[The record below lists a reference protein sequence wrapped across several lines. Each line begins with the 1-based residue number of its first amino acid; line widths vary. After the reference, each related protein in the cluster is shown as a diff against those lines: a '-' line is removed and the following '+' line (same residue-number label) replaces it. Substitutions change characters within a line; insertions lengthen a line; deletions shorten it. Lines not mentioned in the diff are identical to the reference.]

1 MGFMENYVDRKYV
14 IELFNIY
21 QEYDGRIIL
30 NDISLRIRKGEF
42 VSIVGPTGCGKST
55 MLRMI
60 LGSEKPSK
68 GVVAMDEKV
77 IKRPDRR
84 RGIVFQKYSLFDFM
98 NVRDNVMF
106 GLELEQF
113 TLADNYLRQ
122 LVPLFYRSK
131 VKRFREE
138 ADHFLDKVGLLE
150 HAYKFPH
157 QLSGGQR
164 QRVAIAQAMIMKPQI
179 LLMDEPLG
187 ALDVGT
193 REAMQIFIQEL
204 WGQTEQTIIF
214 ITHDLEEAIFM
225 GTRLIVLSQYY
236 TGGGTNGAKIVQDI
250 KIPWQQPRPTTIK
263 HTQQFNDIMEGIR
276 HKGLDPAHLQNINEF
291 NIQHEDAFSAV
302 GKFEEK

>member
-1 MGFMENYVDRKYV
+1 MEGSIDRKYV
-14 IELFNIY
+14 IELSNSY
-21 QEYDGRIIL
+21 QEYGGRVIL

-42 VSIVGPTGCGKST
+42 VTIVGPTGCGKST
-55 MLRMI
+55 LLRMV
-60 LGSEKPSK
+60 LGSEKPSQ
-68 GVVAMDEKV
+68 GIAAMEKNL

-113 TLADNYLRQ
+113 NLADNYLRKIF
-122 LVPLFYRSK
+122 PFFYRTK
-131 VKRFREE
+131 VKKFREE
-138 ADHFLDKVGLLE
+138 ADHFLEKVGLLE
-150 HAYKFPH
+150 HAYKYPH

-164 QRVAIAQAMIMKPQI
+164 QRVAIAQAMIMRPQI

-204 WGQTEQTIIF
+204 WGQTEQTILF

-225 GTRLIVLSQYY
+225 GTRLIVLSHYY
-236 TGGGTNGAKIVQDI
+236 KNGGKDGSKIVQDI
-250 KIPWQQPRPTTIK
+250 KIPWPQPRPTTIK
-263 HTQQFNDIMEGIR
+263 HTREFNDIMEGIR
-276 HKGLDPAHLQNINEF
+276 HTGLDPTQLHDINEF
-291 NIQHEDAFSAV
+291 NIQHEDALCSV
-302 GKFEEK
+302 KKFGEY

>member
-1 MGFMENYVDRKYV
+1 MEKYIDRKYV
-14 IELFNIY
+14 IELFNTY
-21 QEYDGRIIL
+21 QEYGGRVIL

-42 VSIVGPTGCGKST
+42 VTIVGPTGCGKST
-55 MLRMI
+55 LLRMV
-60 LGSEKPSK
+60 LGSERPSQ
-68 GVVAMDEKV
+68 GIAAMDENL
-77 IKRPDRR
+77 IKRPDHR

-113 TLADNYLRQ
+113 NLADNYLRKMFPF
-122 LVPLFYRSK
+122 LYRKK
-131 VKRFREE
+131 VKKFREE
-138 ADHFLDKVGLLE
+138 ADLFLEKVGLLE
-150 HAYKFPH
+150 HAYKYPH

-204 WGQTEQTIIF
+204 WGQTEQTILF

-236 TGGGTNGAKIVQDI
+236 RNGGQDGSKIVQDI
-250 KIPWQQPRPTTIK
+250 KIPWPQPRPTTVK
-263 HTQQFNDIMEGIR
+263 HTKEFNDIMEGIR
-276 HKGLDPAHLQNINEF
+276 HTGLDPTQLHDINEF
-291 NIQHEDAFSAV
+291 NIQHEDALCSV
-302 GKFEEK
+302 RKFGEK

>member
-1 MGFMENYVDRKYV
+1 MEKYIDRKYV
-14 IELFNIY
+14 LELFNVY
-21 QEYDGRIIL
+21 QQYDGRIIL

-60 LGSEKPSK
+60 LGSETPSQ
-68 GVVAMDEKV
+68 GIAAMEEHL

-106 GLELEQF
+106 GLELEHF
-113 TLADNYLRQ
+113 NLMDNYLRKIF
-122 LVPLFYRSK
+122 PFMYRKK
-131 VKRFREE
+131 VKKFREE
-138 ADHFLDKVGLLE
+138 ADHFLEKVGLLS
-150 HAYKFPH
+150 HAENYPH

-204 WGQTEQTIIF
+204 WGQTEQTILF

-236 TGGGTNGAKIVQDI
+236 KDGRNGSKIVEDI
-250 KIPWQQPRPTTIK
+250 KIPWPQPRPTTIK
-263 HTQQFNDIMEGIR
+263 HTKEFNDIMEGIR
-276 HKGLDPAHLQNINEF
+276 HAGLNPAHLHDINEF
-291 NIQHEDAFSAV
+291 NIQHEDALCSV
-302 GKFEEK
+302 KKFGEK

>member
-1 MGFMENYVDRKYV
+1 METSIDRKYV
-14 IELFNIY
+14 IELFNTY
-21 QEYDGRIIL
+21 QEYSGRVIL

-42 VSIVGPTGCGKST
+42 VAIVGPTGCGKST
-55 MLRMI
+55 LLRMI
-60 LGSEKPSK
+60 LGSEKPSQ
-68 GVVAMDEKV
+68 GIAAMEENL

-113 TLADNYLRQ
+113 NLADNYLRKIFPF
-122 LVPLFYRSK
+122 LYRKK
-131 VKRFREE
+131 VKKFHEE
-138 ADHFLDKVGLLE
+138 ADHFLEKVGLLE
-150 HAYKFPH
+150 HAYKYPH

-204 WGQTEQTIIF
+204 WGQTEQTILF

-236 TGGGTNGAKIVQDI
+236 RNGGQEGSKIVQDI
-250 KIPWQQPRPTTIK
+250 KIPWPQPRPTTVK
-263 HTQQFNDIMEGIR
+263 HTKEFNDIMEGIR
-276 HKGLDPAHLQNINEF
+276 HTGLDPTQLHDINEF
-291 NIQHEDAFSAV
+291 NIQHEDALCSV
-302 GKFEEK
+302 KKFGEK

>member
-1 MGFMENYVDRKYV
+1 MDEFIDRKYV
-14 IELFNIY
+14 IELFNVY
-21 QEYDGRIIL
+21 QQYGGRIIL
-30 NDISLRIRKGEF
+30 NDISLRIRRGEF

-55 MLRMI
+55 LLRMI
-60 LGSEKPSK
+60 LGSEAPSQ
-68 GVVAMDEKV
+68 GIAAMDGHL

-113 TLADNYLRQ
+113 NLSDNFLRKM
-122 LVPLFYRSK
+122 VPFLYRTK
-131 VKRFREE
+131 VMKFREE
-138 ADHFLDKVGLLE
+138 ADHFLEKVGLLE
-150 HAYKFPH
+150 HAYKYPH

-204 WGQTEQTIIF
+204 WGQTNQTILF

-236 TGGGTNGAKIVQDI
+236 KNGGQYGSKIVEDI
-250 KIPWQQPRPTTIK
+250 KIPWPQPRPTTIK
-263 HTQQFNDIMEGIR
+263 HTKEFNDIMEGIR
-276 HKGLDPAHLQNINEF
+276 HAGLDPTHLQNINEF
-291 NIQHEDAFSAV
+291 NIQHEDALCSV
-302 GKFEEK
+302 RKFGE

>member
-1 MGFMENYVDRKYV
+1 MYFMENLIDRKYV
-14 IELFNIY
+14 IELFNVY
-21 QEYDGRIIL
+21 QQYGERVIL

-60 LGSEKPSK
+60 LGSETPSQ
-68 GVVAMDEKV
+68 GIAAMDGNI
-77 IKRPDRR
+77 IKHPDRR

-106 GLELEQF
+106 GLELEHF
-113 TLADNYLRQ
+113 NMTDNYLRKI
-122 LVPLFYRSK
+122 VPFLYRK
-131 VKRFREE
+131 KMKKFREE

-150 HAYKFPH
+150 HAYHFPH
-157 QLSGGQR
+157 ELSGGQR

-187 ALDVGT
+187 ALDAGT
-193 REAMQIFIQEL
+193 REAMQVFIQEL
-204 WGQTEQTIIF
+204 WGQTEQTILF

-236 TGGGTNGAKIVQDI
+236 RNGGQNGSKIVEDI
-250 KIPWQQPRPTTIK
+250 KIPWPQPRPTTIK
-263 HTQQFNDIMEGIR
+263 HTKEFNDIMEGIR
-276 HKGLDPAHLQNINEF
+276 HIGLDPTQLKDITEF
-291 NIQHEDAFSAV
+291 NIQHEDAIYTV
-302 GKFEEK
+302 RKFGEK

>member
-1 MGFMENYVDRKYV
+1 MENLIDHKYV
-14 IELFNIY
+14 IELFNTY
-21 QEYDGRIIL
+21 QQYGGRVIL

-42 VSIVGPTGCGKST
+42 VTIVGPTGCGKST
-55 MLRMI
+55 MLRMV
-60 LGSEKPSK
+60 LGSEKPSM
-68 GVVAMDEKV
+68 GIAAMDEIP

-106 GLELEQF
+106 GLELEKF
-113 TLADNYLRQ
+113 NLADNYLRKIFPF
-122 LVPLFYRSK
+122 LYRNK
-131 VKRFREE
+131 VKEFREE
-138 ADHFLDKVGLLE
+138 ADHFLAKVGLLE
-150 HAYKFPH
+150 HAYKYPH

-204 WGQTEQTIIF
+204 WGQTGQTIFF

-236 TGGGTNGAKIVQDI
+236 KSGGMNGSKIVQDI
-250 KIPWQQPRPTTIK
+250 KIPWPQPRPTTIK
-263 HTQQFNDIMEGIR
+263 HSRQFNDIMEGVR
-276 HKGLDPAHLQNINEF
+276 HVGLDPNQLHDIKEF
-291 NIQHEDAFSAV
+291 NIVHEDAMRAV
-302 GKFEEK
+302 EKTGDK

>member
-1 MGFMENYVDRKYV
+1 MEKYIDRKYV
-14 IELFNIY
+14 LELFNVF
-21 QEYDGRIIL
+21 QQYDGRIIL

-55 MLRMI
+55 MLRMV
-60 LGSEKPSK
+60 LGSETPSQ
-68 GVVAMDEKV
+68 GIAAMEENL

-106 GLELEQF
+106 GLELEHF
-113 TLADNYLRQ
+113 NLMDNWLRKIFPF
-122 LVPLFYRSK
+122 LYRKK
-131 VKRFREE
+131 VKKFREE
-138 ADHFLDKVGLLE
+138 ADHFLEKVGLLE
-150 HAYKFPH
+150 HAYNYPH

-204 WGQTEQTIIF
+204 WGQTEQTILF

-236 TGGGTNGAKIVQDI
+236 KDGKNGSKIVEDI
-250 KIPWQQPRPTTIK
+250 KIPWPQPRPTTIK
-263 HTQQFNDIMEGIR
+263 HTREFNDIMEGIR
-276 HKGLDPAHLQNINEF
+276 HAGLDPTHMQDINEF
-291 NIQHEDAFSAV
+291 NIQHEDALCSV
-302 GKFEEK
+302 RKFGE

>member
-1 MGFMENYVDRKYV
+1 MGKFIDMKYV
-14 IELFNIY
+14 IELFNVY
-21 QEYDGRIIL
+21 QQYGDRIIL
-30 NDISLRIRKGEF
+30 NDISLRIRRGEF

-55 MLRMI
+55 MLRMV
-60 LGSEKPSK
+60 LGSEAPSQ
-68 GVVAMDEKV
+68 GIAAMDEHL

-84 RGIVFQKYSLFDFM
+84 RGVVFQKYSLFDFM

-113 TLADNYLRQ
+113 KLTDNFLRKM
-122 LVPLFYRSK
+122 VPLLYRPK
-131 VKRFREE
+131 MKKFREE
-138 ADHFLDKVGLLE
+138 ADHFLEKVGLLE
-150 HAYKFPH
+150 HANMYPH

-204 WGQTEQTIIF
+204 WGQTNQTILF

-236 TGGGTNGAKIVQDI
+236 KNGGQYGSKIVEDI
-250 KIPWQQPRPTTIK
+250 KIPWPQPRPTTIK
-263 HTQQFNDIMEGIR
+263 HTKEFNDIMEGIR
-276 HKGLDPAHLQNINEF
+276 HAGLDPTHLQNINEF
-291 NIQHEDAFSAV
+291 NIQHEDALCSV
-302 GKFEEK
+302 RKFGE

>member
-1 MGFMENYVDRKYV
+1 MEKYIDMKFV
-14 IELFNIY
+14 LELFNVY
-21 QEYDGRIIL
+21 QQYDGRTIL

-55 MLRMI
+55 MLRLV
-60 LGSEKPSK
+60 LGSETPSQ
-68 GVVAMDEKV
+68 GIAAMEENL

-106 GLELEQF
+106 GLELEHF
-113 TLADNYLRQ
+113 NLTDNYFMNIFPFL
-122 LVPLFYRSK
+122 YRKK
-131 VKRFREE
+131 VKKFREE
-138 ADHFLDKVGLLE
+138 ADHFLEKVGLLE
-150 HAYKFPH
+150 HAYNYPH

-204 WGQTEQTIIF
+204 WGQTEQTILF

-236 TGGGTNGAKIVQDI
+236 KDGRNGSKIVEDI
-250 KIPWQQPRPTTIK
+250 KIPWPQPRPTTIK
-263 HTQQFNDIMEGIR
+263 HTKEFNDIMEGIR
-276 HKGLDPAHLQNINEF
+276 HAGLDPTHLQDINEF
-291 NIQHEDAFSAV
+291 NIQHEDALCSV
-302 GKFEEK
+302 RKFGD

>member
-1 MGFMENYVDRKYV
+1 MEKFIDRKYV
-14 IELFNIY
+14 IELFNTY
-21 QEYDGRIIL
+21 QEYSGRVIL

-55 MLRMI
+55 MLRMV
-60 LGSEKPSK
+60 LGSERPSK
-68 GVVAMDEKV
+68 GIAAMEANL

-106 GLELEQF
+106 GLELEHF
-113 TLADNYLRQ
+113 NLADNFLRKIFPF
-122 LVPLFYRSK
+122 LYRNK
-131 VKRFREE
+131 VKKFREE
-138 ADHFLDKVGLLE
+138 ADHFLQKVSLLE
-150 HAYKFPH
+150 HADKYPH

-204 WGQTEQTIIF
+204 WGQTEQTILF

-236 TGGGTNGAKIVQDI
+236 KNGGQNGAKIVQDF
-250 KIPWQQPRPTTIK
+250 KIPWPQPRPTTIK
-263 HTQQFNDIMEGIR
+263 HTKQFNDIMEGIR
-276 HKGLDPAHLQNINEF
+276 HLGLDPANLHDIKEF
-291 NIQHEDAFSAV
+291 NIQHEDAFRSV
-302 GKFEEK
+302 E

>member
-1 MGFMENYVDRKYV
+1 MEKIIDRKYV
-14 IELFNIY
+14 IELFNTY
-21 QEYDGRIIL
+21 QEYGGRIIL

-42 VSIVGPTGCGKST
+42 VTIVGPTGCGKST
-55 MLRMI
+55 MLRMV
-60 LGSEKPSK
+60 LGSEMPSK
-68 GVVAMDEKV
+68 GIASMEEIL

-113 TLADNYLRQ
+113 NLADHSLRKIFPF
-122 LVPLFYRSK
+122 LYRKK
-131 VKRFREE
+131 VKKFREE
-138 ADHFLDKVGLLE
+138 ADHFLEKVGLLD
-150 HAYKFPH
+150 HADKYPH

-204 WGQTEQTIIF
+204 WGQTEQTILF

-236 TGGGTNGAKIVQDI
+236 KDGGNNGSKIVEDI
-250 KIPWQQPRPTTIK
+250 KIPWPQPRPTTIK
-263 HTQQFNDIMEGIR
+263 HTKQFNDIMEGIR
-276 HKGLDPAHLQNINEF
+276 HSGLDPTNLQEINEF
-291 NIQHEDAFSAV
+291 NILHEDALYSV
-302 GKFEEK
+302 RKFGE

>member
-1 MGFMENYVDRKYV
+1 MEKYIDRKYV
-14 IELFNIY
+14 IELFNTY
-21 QEYDGRIIL
+21 QEYSGRVIL

-55 MLRMI
+55 LLRMI
-60 LGSEKPSK
+60 LGSEKPSQ
-68 GVVAMDEKV
+68 GIAAMEENL

-113 TLADNYLRQ
+113 NLADNYLRKIFPF
-122 LVPLFYRSK
+122 LYRKK
-131 VKRFREE
+131 VKKFHEE
-138 ADHFLDKVGLLE
+138 ADHFLEKVGLLE
-150 HAYKFPH
+150 HAYKYPH

-204 WGQTEQTIIF
+204 WGQTEQTILF

-236 TGGGTNGAKIVQDI
+236 KSGGSNGSKIVQDI
-250 KIPWQQPRPTTIK
+250 KIPWPQPRPTTIK
-263 HTQQFNDIMEGIR
+263 HTLEFNDIMEGIR
-276 HKGLDPAHLQNINEF
+276 HTGLDPSQLHEINEF
-291 NIQHEDAFSAV
+291 NIQHEDALCSV
-302 GKFEEK
+302 RKFGEQ

>member
-1 MGFMENYVDRKYV
+1 MEKFTDRKYV
-14 IELFNIY
+14 IELFNTY
-21 QEYDGRIIL
+21 QEYGGRIIL

-42 VSIVGPTGCGKST
+42 VAIVGPTGCGKST
-55 MLRMI
+55 MLRMV
-60 LGSEKPSK
+60 LGSERPSQ
-68 GVVAMDEKV
+68 GIAAMEENL

-113 TLADNYLRQ
+113 NLADNYLRKIFPF
-122 LVPLFYRSK
+122 LYRKK
-131 VKRFREE
+131 VKKFREE
-138 ADHFLDKVGLLE
+138 ADHFLEKVGLLE
-150 HAYKFPH
+150 HAYKYPH

-204 WGQTEQTIIF
+204 WGQTEQTILF

-236 TGGGTNGAKIVQDI
+236 KDGGNNGSKIVEDI
-250 KIPWQQPRPTTIK
+250 KIPWPQPRPTTIK
-263 HTQQFNDIMEGIR
+263 HTKQFNDIMEGIR
-276 HKGLDPAHLQNINEF
+276 HSGLDPTHLQDINEF
-291 NIQHEDAFSAV
+291 NIQHEDALCSV
-302 GKFEEK
+302 RKFGEK

>member
-1 MGFMENYVDRKYV
+1 MENYVDRKYV
-14 IELFNIY
+14 LELFNTY
-21 QEYDGRIIL
+21 QEYDGRVIL

-42 VSIVGPTGCGKST
+42 VTIVGPTGCGKST
-55 MLRMI
+55 MLRMV
-60 LGSEKPSK
+60 LGSERPSK
-68 GVVAMDEKV
+68 GIASMDGNI

-113 TLADNYLRQ
+113 NLTNYSLRK
-122 LVPLFYRSK
+122 LLPFLYRKK
-131 VKRFREE
+131 VKKFREE
-138 ADHFLDKVGLLE
+138 ADHCLEKVGLLE
-150 HAYKFPH
+150 HAYKYPH

-204 WGQTEQTIIF
+204 WGQTEQTILF

-236 TGGGTNGAKIVQDI
+236 TDGGTNGSKIVQDI
-250 KIPWQQPRPTTIK
+250 KIPWPQPRPTTIK
-263 HTQQFNDIMEGIR
+263 HTQQFNEIMEGIR
-276 HKGLDPAHLQNINEF
+276 HSGLDPAHLQNINEF
-291 NIQHEDAFSAV
+291 NIQHEDAFSSV
-302 GKFEEK
+302 GKIGEK

>member
-1 MGFMENYVDRKYV
+1 MEKYIDRKYV
-14 IELFNIY
+14 LELFNVF
-21 QEYDGRIIL
+21 QQYDGRIIL

-55 MLRMI
+55 MLRMV
-60 LGSEKPSK
+60 LGSETPSQ
-68 GVVAMDEKV
+68 GIAAMEENL

-106 GLELEQF
+106 GLELEHF
-113 TLADNYLRQ
+113 NLMDNWLRKIFPF
-122 LVPLFYRSK
+122 LYRKK
-131 VKRFREE
+131 VKKFREE
-138 ADHFLDKVGLLE
+138 ADHFLEKVGLLE
-150 HAYKFPH
+150 HAYNYPH

-204 WGQTEQTIIF
+204 WGQTEQTILF

-236 TGGGTNGAKIVQDI
+236 KDGKNGSKIVEDI
-250 KIPWQQPRPTTIK
+250 KIPWPQPRPTTIK
-263 HTQQFNDIMEGIR
+263 HTKEFNDIMEGIR
-276 HKGLDPAHLQNINEF
+276 HAGLDPTHLQDINEF
-291 NIQHEDAFSAV
+291 NIQHEDALCSV
-302 GKFEEK
+302 RKFGEK

>member
-1 MGFMENYVDRKYV
+1 MEKYIDRKYV
-14 IELFNIY
+14 LELFNVY
-21 QEYDGRIIL
+21 QQYDGRIIL

-55 MLRMI
+55 MLRMV
-60 LGSEKPSK
+60 LGSEMPSQ
-68 GVVAMDEKV
+68 GIAAMEEHL

-106 GLELEQF
+106 GLELEHF
-113 TLADNYLRQ
+113 NLMDNYLRKI
-122 LVPLFYRSK
+122 LPFLYRK
-131 VKRFREE
+131 KMKKFREE
-138 ADHFLDKVGLLE
+138 ADQFLEKVGLLE
-150 HAYKFPH
+150 HAYNYPH

-187 ALDVGT
+187 ALDMGT
-193 REAMQIFIQEL
+193 REAMQIFIQKL
-204 WGQTEQTIIF
+204 WGQTEQTILF

-236 TGGGTNGAKIVQDI
+236 KNGGKYGAKIVEDI
-250 KIPWQQPRPTTIK
+250 KIPWPQPRPTTIK
-263 HTQQFNDIMEGIR
+263 HTKEFNDIMEGIR
-276 HKGLDPAHLQNINEF
+276 HAGLDPTHLQDINEF
-291 NIQHEDAFSAV
+291 NILHEDALCSV
-302 GKFEEK
+302 RKFGE

>member
-1 MGFMENYVDRKYV
+1 
-14 IELFNIY
+14 
-21 QEYDGRIIL
+21 
-30 NDISLRIRKGEF
+30 
-42 VSIVGPTGCGKST
+42 
-55 MLRMI
+55 MI
-60 LGSEKPSK
+60 LGSERPSQ
-68 GVVAMDEKV
+68 GIAAMEENL

-113 TLADNYLRQ
+113 NLADNYLRKM
-122 LVPLFYRSK
+122 LPFFYRTK
-131 VKRFREE
+131 VKKFREE
-138 ADHFLDKVGLLE
+138 ADLFLEKVGLLE
-150 HAYKFPH
+150 HAYKYPH

-164 QRVAIAQAMIMKPQI
+164 QRVAIAQAMIMRPQI

-204 WGQTEQTIIF
+204 WGQTEQTILF

-236 TGGGTNGAKIVQDI
+236 RNGLQDGSKIVQDI
-250 KIPWQQPRPTTIK
+250 KIPWPQPRPTTIK
-263 HTQQFNDIMEGIR
+263 HTKEFNDIMEGIR
-276 HKGLDPAHLQNINEF
+276 HTGLDPTQLHDINEF
-291 NIQHEDAFSAV
+291 NIQHEDALCSV
-302 GKFEEK
+302 KKFGEK

>member
-1 MGFMENYVDRKYV
+1 MEKFIDRKYV
-14 IELFNIY
+14 LELFNAF
-21 QEYDGRIIL
+21 QEYSGRIIL

-42 VSIVGPTGCGKST
+42 VTIVGPTGCGKST
-55 MLRMI
+55 MLRMV
-60 LGSEKPSK
+60 LGSERPSQ
-68 GVVAMDEKV
+68 GIAAMEENL

-113 TLADNYLRQ
+113 NLADNYLRKIIPF
-122 LVPLFYRSK
+122 LYRKK
-131 VKRFREE
+131 VKKFRDE
-138 ADHFLDKVGLLE
+138 ADHFLEKVGLLE
-150 HAYKFPH
+150 HALKYPH

-204 WGQTEQTIIF
+204 WGQTEQTILF

-236 TGGGTNGAKIVQDI
+236 KNGGQDGSKIVQDI
-250 KIPWQQPRPTTIK
+250 KIPWPQPRPTTIK
-263 HTQQFNDIMEGIR
+263 HTKQFNDIMEGIR
-276 HKGLDPAHLQNINEF
+276 HAGLDPTHLHDINEF
-291 NIQHEDAFSAV
+291 NIQHEDALCSV
-302 GKFEEK
+302 RKFGE

>member
-1 MGFMENYVDRKYV
+1 MEKYIDRKYV
-14 IELFNIY
+14 IELFNTY
-21 QEYDGRIIL
+21 QEYGGRIIL

-42 VSIVGPTGCGKST
+42 VTIVGPTGCGKST
-55 MLRMI
+55 LLRMV
-60 LGSEKPSK
+60 LGSEKPSQ
-68 GVVAMDEKV
+68 GIAAMEEIL

-113 TLADNYLRQ
+113 NLADNYLRKMF
-122 LVPLFYRSK
+122 PFFYRTK
-131 VKRFREE
+131 VKKFREE
-138 ADHFLDKVGLLE
+138 ADHFLEKVGLLE
-150 HAYKFPH
+150 HTYKYPH

-204 WGQTEQTIIF
+204 WGQTEQTILF

-236 TGGGTNGAKIVQDI
+236 KNGGQYGSKIVQDI
-250 KIPWQQPRPTTIK
+250 KIPWPQPRPTTIK
-263 HTQQFNDIMEGIR
+263 HTKQFNDIMEGIR
-276 HKGLDPAHLQNINEF
+276 HAGLDPAHLHDINEF
-291 NIQHEDAFSAV
+291 NIQHEDALCSV
-302 GKFEEK
+302 RKFGEK

>member
-1 MGFMENYVDRKYV
+1 MEKFIDRKYV
-14 IELFNIY
+14 IELFNTY
-21 QEYDGRIIL
+21 QEYGGRIIL

-42 VSIVGPTGCGKST
+42 VTIVGPTGCGKST
-55 MLRMI
+55 MLRMV
-60 LGSEKPSK
+60 LGSERPSQ
-68 GVVAMDEKV
+68 GIAAMEENL

-113 TLADNYLRQ
+113 NLADNYLRKIFPF
-122 LVPLFYRSK
+122 LYRKK
-131 VKRFREE
+131 VKKFREE
-138 ADHFLDKVGLLE
+138 ADHFLEKVGLLE
-150 HAYKFPH
+150 HAYKYPH

-204 WGQTEQTIIF
+204 WGQTEQTILF

-236 TGGGTNGAKIVQDI
+236 KDGGNNGSKIVEDI
-250 KIPWQQPRPTTIK
+250 KIPWPQPRPTTIK
-263 HTQQFNDIMEGIR
+263 HTKQFNDIMEGIR
-276 HKGLDPAHLQNINEF
+276 HSGLDPTHLQDINEF
-291 NIQHEDAFSAV
+291 NIQHEDALCSV
-302 GKFEEK
+302 RKFGEK

>member
-1 MGFMENYVDRKYV
+1 MEEYIDRKYV
-14 IELFNIY
+14 IELFNTY
-21 QEYDGRIIL
+21 QEYGGRVIL

-42 VSIVGPTGCGKST
+42 VAIVGPTGCGKST
-55 MLRMI
+55 LLRMI
-60 LGSEKPSK
+60 LGSEKPSQ
-68 GVVAMDEKV
+68 GIAAMEENL

-113 TLADNYLRQ
+113 NLADNYLRKM
-122 LVPLFYRSK
+122 LPFFYRTK
-131 VKRFREE
+131 VKKFREE
-138 ADHFLDKVGLLE
+138 ADLFLEKVGLLE
-150 HAYKFPH
+150 HAYKYPH

-164 QRVAIAQAMIMKPQI
+164 QRVAIAQAMIMRPQI

-204 WGQTEQTIIF
+204 WGQTEQTILF

-236 TGGGTNGAKIVQDI
+236 RNGLQDGSKIVQDI
-250 KIPWQQPRPTTIK
+250 KIPWPQPRPTTIK
-263 HTQQFNDIMEGIR
+263 HTKEFNDIMEGIR
-276 HKGLDPAHLQNINEF
+276 HTGLDPTQLHDINEF
-291 NIQHEDAFSAV
+291 NIQHEDALCSV
-302 GKFEEK
+302 KKFGEK

>member
-1 MGFMENYVDRKYV
+1 MEKYIDRKYV
-14 IELFNIY
+14 IELFNTY
-21 QEYDGRIIL
+21 QEYSGRVIL

-42 VSIVGPTGCGKST
+42 VTIVGPTGCGKST
-55 MLRMI
+55 MLRMV
-60 LGSEKPSK
+60 LGSERPSR
-68 GVVAMDEKV
+68 GVAAMEANL

-113 TLADNYLRQ
+113 SLADTWIRTILPFVHRK
-122 LVPLFYRSK
+122 R
-131 VKRFREE
+131 VKQFREE
-138 ADHFLDKVGLLE
+138 ADHFLEKVGLLD
-150 HAYKFPH
+150 HADKYPH

-204 WGQTEQTIIF
+204 WGQTEQTILF

-236 TGGGTNGAKIVQDI
+236 QNGGSNGSKIVQDF
-250 KIPWQQPRPTTIK
+250 KIPWPQPRPTTIK
-263 HTQQFNDIMEGIR
+263 HTKEFNDIMEGIR
-276 HKGLDPAHLQNINEF
+276 HIGLDPNHLQNIKEF
-291 NIQHEDAFSAV
+291 NIQHEDALCSV
-302 GKFEEK
+302 EKFGEK

>member
-1 MGFMENYVDRKYV
+1 MEKFIDRKYV
-14 IELFNIY
+14 IELFNTY

-42 VSIVGPTGCGKST
+42 VTIVGPTGCGKST
-55 MLRMI
+55 MLRMV
-60 LGSEKPSK
+60 LGSERPSK
-68 GVVAMDEKV
+68 GIAAMDENL

-98 NVRDNVMF
+98 SVRDNVMF

-113 TLADNYLRQ
+113 NLADNYLRKIF
-122 LVPLFYRSK
+122 PFFYGKK
-131 VKRFREE
+131 VKKFREE
-138 ADHFLDKVGLLE
+138 ADHFLEKVGLLE
-150 HAYKFPH
+150 HAYKYPH

-204 WGQTEQTIIF
+204 WGQTEQTILF

-236 TGGGTNGAKIVQDI
+236 KNGGNNGSKIVGDI
-250 KIPWQQPRPTTIK
+250 KIPWPQPRPTTIK
-263 HTQQFNDIMEGIR
+263 HTQQFNEIMEGIR
-276 HKGLDPAHLQNINEF
+276 HLGLDPTQLHDIKEF
-291 NIQHEDAFSAV
+291 NIQHEDALCSV
-302 GKFEEK
+302 KKFGE

>member
-1 MGFMENYVDRKYV
+1 MEKFIDRKYV
-14 IELFNIY
+14 LELFNTY
-21 QEYDGRIIL
+21 QQYGGRIIL

-42 VSIVGPTGCGKST
+42 VTIVGPTGCGKST
-55 MLRMI
+55 MLRMV
-60 LGSEKPSK
+60 LGSERPSQ
-68 GVVAMDEKV
+68 GVAAMEEHL

-106 GLELEQF
+106 GLELEHF
-113 TLADNYLRQ
+113 DLADHFLRKIF
-122 LVPLFYRSK
+122 PFMYRK
-131 VKRFREE
+131 KMKKFREE

-150 HAYKFPH
+150 HAYKYPH

-204 WGQTEQTIIF
+204 WGQTEQTILF

-236 TGGGTNGAKIVQDI
+236 KDGGSKRV
-250 KIPWQQPRPTTIK
+250 
-263 HTQQFNDIMEGIR
+263 
-276 HKGLDPAHLQNINEF
+276 
-291 NIQHEDAFSAV
+291 EDSRGYKDSLASTATYDY
-302 GKFEEK
+302 

>member
-1 MGFMENYVDRKYV
+1 MEKSIDRKYV
-14 IELFNIY
+14 IELFNTY
-21 QEYDGRIIL
+21 QEYDGRVIL

-42 VSIVGPTGCGKST
+42 VTLVGPTGCGKST
-55 MLRMI
+55 LLRMV
-60 LGSEKPSK
+60 LGSEKPSQ
-68 GVVAMDEKV
+68 GLAAMEENL

-98 NVRDNVMF
+98 NVQDNVMF

-113 TLADNYLRQ
+113 NLADNYLRKIFPF
-122 LVPLFYRSK
+122 LYRKK
-131 VKRFREE
+131 VKKFQEE
-138 ADHFLDKVGLLE
+138 ANHFLEKVGLRE
-150 HAYKFPH
+150 HAYKYPH

-204 WGQTEQTIIF
+204 WGQTEQTILF

-236 TGGGTNGAKIVQDI
+236 KNGGSNGSKIVQDI
-250 KIPWQQPRPTTIK
+250 KIPWPQPRPTTIK
-263 HTQQFNDIMEGIR
+263 HTQQFNEIMEGIR
-276 HKGLDPAHLQNINEF
+276 HAGLDPAHLHDITEF
-291 NIQHEDAFSAV
+291 NIQHEDALCSV
-302 GKFEEK
+302 RKFGEK